1 MKTITMVSLSLLWS
15 SSNVPSLPHCS
26 AYKIFQKVK
35 RCEVWP
41 RLLRKLSISTI
52 PNVYHMKVYIMI
64 NRWCCFPLYIL
75 GQPLHGLTF
84 EKTYMPYIL
93 AREYYFGFFST
104 ILVLYE
110 WSFLEQ
116 FSCILRGALV
126 IPLLK
131 IISGVDRFVCQYLDG
146 DFNSLCI

>member
-1 MKTITMVSLSLLWS
+1 
-15 SSNVPSLPHCS
+15 
-26 AYKIFQKVK
+26 
-35 RCEVWP
+35 
-41 RLLRKLSISTI
+41 
-52 PNVYHMKVYIMI
+52 
-64 NRWCCFPLYIL
+64 
-75 GQPLHGLTF
+75 
-84 EKTYMPYIL
+84 MPYIL
-93 AREYYFGFFST
+93 AREYYFGFLST

-131 IISGVDRFVCQYLDG
+131 IISGVDRFVRQYLDG